1 MNAVK
6 TQKPSRVVNIINLIY
21 PPVLLIA
28 VLLIVWQT
36 ICIGKGIPIWMLA
49 KPTDIASTFLEN
61 TQDILPHIGLTYSNI
76 LIGFVLAVV
85 IGLAIAMLV
94 SSFPRFGAAVTPLIV
109 AMCCIPMITLVPTLM
124 LVLGLGRSVKLITI
138 VIQAFPIVTINAT
151 TAFLNVDPNKLEL
164 MKSLKATKWQRFRY
178 CIMHDALPGIFTGIK
193 LASIMSMIGGI
204 TAEMT
209 GGNTG
214 LGNRI
219 SYYIGF
225 SKTPEALSCILYIV
239 VLGGL
244 LYGIIALLEKRFV
257 KVD

>member
-1 MNAVK
+1 MNAAK
-6 TQKPSRVVNIINLIY
+6 RNGPSRAVSTINKIY
-21 PPVLLIA
+21 PPALLIA
-28 VLLIVWQT
+28 ALLVVWQT
-36 ICIGKGIPIWMLA
+36 VCTSTGIPIWMLA
-49 KPTDIASTFLEN
+49 KPTDIASTFVEN

-76 LIGFVLAVV
+76 LIGFALAVV
-85 IGLAIAMLV
+85 IGVAIAVLV

-109 AMCCIPMITLVPTLM
+109 ALCCIPMITLVPTLM

-164 MKSLKATKWQRFRY
+164 MKSLKATKWQRFCHCMLR
-178 CIMHDALPGIFTGIK
+178 DALPGIFTGIK

-219 SYYIGF
+219 SYYVGF
-225 SKTPEALSCILYIV
+225 SKTPEALSCILYII

-244 LYGIIALLEKRFV
+244 LYGVISLLEKRFV